1 MVNKNDTVICNLSNN
16 EIKEC
21 ILTSLKLIDSVV
33 DRNDLHKRSYLER
46 FIDLV
51 LGEISEKTVIKW
63 IQQNGKYAES
73 AVDKQ
78 AQKPDV
84 GHDIWLKD
92 KNGVKIKCS
101 VKSSISA
108 LKSDMNEILCQFKI
122 ASKKSEIRDVN
133 VQVYFWL
140 EIYNNPRITVPS
152 DTNVAIIGW
161 AGRNDVKNYSENAY
175 ATEQRKEIQVNLKD
189 LRPMKE
195 LLNYIT

>member
-1 MVNKNDTVICNLSNN
+1 MVKKSDTVICDLSND

-21 ILTSLKLIDSVV
+21 ILTSLKLIDSIV
-33 DRNDLHKRSYLER
+33 DREDLHERSYLER

-51 LGEISEKTVIKW
+51 LGEISEKIVIKW

-78 AQKPDV
+78 SQKPDM

-92 KNGVKIKCS
+92 RKGVKIRCS
-101 VKSSISA
+101 VKSSLSA
-108 LKSDMNEILCQFKI
+108 LKSDINEILCQFKI

-140 EIYNNPRITVPS
+140 KIHSNPRTTVPS
-152 DTNVAIIGW
+152 NTNVAIIGW
-161 AGRNDVKNYSENAY
+161 AGRNDIKNCSENAY
-175 ATEQRKEIQVNLKD
+175 ATEQRREVQLNLKN

-195 LLNYIT
+195 LLQYIT